1 MAEDE
6 DGSISV
12 PEAAERLGVSERTIR
27 RRIKQGAIRATSVET
42 AQGHIWRIDPASLA
56 RHPAMPPGTV
66 GHHPADATRH
76 EDNAARQST
85 EETRQ
90 NEDATRQPAVM
101 PAGTPGTP
109 PGTVPEVVLVLLD
122 ELRQEYR
129 DRIAELEDKNE
140 RNIAATTHWQARA
153 TEAERRAQY
162 AEEQVK
168 LLMAPKDDPAP
179 EPPAQ
184 PEPKV
189 SWWKRWIG

>member
-1 MAEDE
+1 VAEDE

-56 RHPAMPPGTV
+56 RHPATPPGTV
-66 GHHPADATRH
+66 RRHPADATRR
-76 EDNAARQST
+76 EDAAIRHSA

-90 NEDATRQPAVM
+90 NEDATRQSAVM

-140 RNIAATTHWQARA
+140 RNIAAATHWQARA

-179 EPPAQ
+179 EPPA
-184 PEPKV
+184 EPVGV
-189 SWWKRWIG
+189 SWWKRWWSS

>member
-1 MAEDE
+1 VAEDE

-12 PEAAERLGVSERTIR
+12 PEAADLLGVSERTIR

-42 AQGHIWRIDPASLA
+42 AQGHIWRIDPAGLA
-56 RHPAMPPGTV
+56 RHPA
-66 GHHPADATRH
+66 DAT
-76 EDNAARQST
+76 RQST
-85 EETRQ
+85 EETRR
-90 NEDATRQPAVM
+90 NEDATRQSAVM

-168 LLMAPKDDPAP
+168 LLMAPKDEPAP

-184 PEPKV
+184 PERV
-189 SWWKRWIG
+189 SWWRRLFGQ

>member
-12 PEAAERLGVSERTIR
+12 PEAADLLGVSERTIR
-27 RRIKQGAIRATSVET
+27 RRIKDGAIRATSVDT
-42 AQGHIWRIDPASLA
+42 PQGHTWRIDPATLSND
-56 RHPAMPPGTV
+56 PALPPGTQNRR
-66 GHHPADATRH
+66 PADATRR
-76 EDNAARQST
+76 EDAAIRHSA

-90 NEDATRQPAVM
+90 NEDATRQSAVM

-140 RNIAATTHWQARA
+140 RNIAAATHWQARA

-168 LLMAPKDDPAP
+168 LLMAPKDEQAP
-179 EPPAQ
+179 EPAE
-184 PEPKV
+184 PERRP
-189 SWWKRWIG
+189 WWRWWWHG

>member
-1 MAEDE
+1 VAEDE

-27 RRIKQGAIRATSVET
+27 RRIKQGAICATSVET

-56 RHPAMPPGTV
+56 R
-66 GHHPADATRH
+66 HPADATRH

-90 NEDATRQPAVM
+90 NEDAGRQSAVM

-129 DRIAELEDKNE
+129 DRITELEDKNE
-140 RNIAATTHWQARA
+140 RNIAAATHWQARA

-179 EPPAQ
+179 EPPAEAERR
-184 PEPKV
+184 P
-189 SWWKRWIG
+189 WWKWWIG

>member
-1 MAEDE
+1 VAEPE
-6 DGSISV
+6 DGAISV

-27 RRIKQGAIRATSVET
+27 RRIKDGAIRATSVDT
-42 AQGHIWRIDPASLA
+42 PQGHTWRIDPASLA
-56 RHPAMPPGTV
+56 RHPATPPGTV
-66 GHHPADATRH
+66 GRHPADATQQ
-76 EDNAARQST
+76 EVNTA
-85 EETRQ
+85 RQ
-90 NEDATRQPAVM
+90 NEDATRQSAVM

-140 RNIAATTHWQARA
+140 RNIAAATHWQARA

-168 LLMAPKDDPAP
+168 LLMAPKDEPAP

-184 PEPKV
+184 LERV
-189 SWWKRWIG
+189 SWWRRLFGQ